1 MARSFTE
8 MTRSSHL
15 WFQRLEEQLDVL
27 LLDLVG
33 QPGQLHREV
42 GLVLRLLLG
51 LLVLFLDRLGLQV
64 VQVGHCL
71 VLGHVCSE
79 IGKGKLDHF
88 LDDRLS
94 VCYCR

>member
-27 LLDLVG
+27 HLDLVG

-51 LLVLFLDRLGLQV
+51 LLVL
-64 VQVGHCL
+64 
-71 VLGHVCSE
+71 
-79 IGKGKLDHF
+79 K
-88 LDDRLS
+88 
-94 VCYCR
+94 

>member
-27 LLDLVG
+27 CLDLVGQLVG

-51 LLVLFLDRLGLQV
+51 LLVLKVKVFHQS
-64 VQVGHCL
+64 C
-71 VLGHVCSE
+71 
-79 IGKGKLDHF
+79 
-88 LDDRLS
+88 
-94 VCYCR
+94 